1 MSTPWE
7 LPTSLTV
14 GGEEWKI
21 RTDFRAVLDILKYF
35 ADPDY
40 EQDEKWAICLDI
52 LYEDFEQMPHYF
64 HEEAAK
70 QAVEFIDMGI
80 RDDGKQKPTLM
91 DWEKDAPIIIPA
103 LNKEAGME
111 VRSVPYMHWH
121 TFLGHYMSIGE
132 SLYAQDISIRAKRE
146 KGKKLEKWEQEFL
159 KENKELIELKR
170 KKPGRSAEEKAALD
184 ELFGRK

>member
-52 LYEDFEQMPHYF
+52 LYEDFEQMPHYL
-64 HEEAAK
+64 HDEAAK

-80 RDDGKQKPTLM
+80 HDDGKKRPTLM
-91 DWEKDAPIIIPA
+91 DWEHDAPIIIPA

-111 VRSVPYMHWH
+111 VRAVPYMHWH

-132 SLYAQDISIRAKRE
+132 SLYAQVISIRAKQAKR
-146 KGKKLEKWEQEFL
+146 KPLEKWEQEFL

-170 KKPGRSAEEKAALD
+170 KKPERSAEEKAALD